1 MRPMKLTV
9 AGFGP
14 YADTQALDFSQLG
27 TGGLYLITGDTGAGK
42 TTIFDAIT
50 YALYGEP
57 SGDSRTVS
65 MLRSKY
71 ADPGAPTFVEL
82 VFSCNGKEYTVRRN
96 PEYQRAKARGEG
108 TTKQVAEVLLTC
120 PDGRTVTKQKDADL
134 SIREIVG
141 LNREQFAQVAM
152 ISQGE
157 FRKLLQA
164 ETKDRQKIFRDI
176 FNTSLYVTVQNRLK
190 EQTGALKTRL
200 EQATLSIRQ
209 YIGEMVCDENS
220 LYAPEV
226 AKAREGK
233 LPTPEVMALF
243 EMLLEEDGAAQSAL
257 TGELAEI
264 EQKAEAV
271 TTGLTQAEA
280 YRNTQKALETNF
292 LLEQATASK
301 LEQAQT
307 ALTAARETVPQQEAL
322 RTQAGQLKLLLPAY
336 EELARYQLTL
346 QGKQKDLTLAKI
358 TRQKAREKKET
369 TRQEIDLLKGEYTGL
384 QSIGA
389 DKEKLTAQKQS
400 LCDRQDQ
407 LQALSGN
414 LTALHRQQKI
424 LQDAQADYLKAE
436 AEATRLGQLYDAK
449 NKAFLQEQA
458 GIIASTL
465 APGLAC
471 PVCGSEHHPH
481 LAAISDNAPTE
492 ADVKAAKKQY
502 DAAQNVTTRAAQ
514 TAGAQKARVTTL
526 QEQIRREL
534 ENLIPGTEPDR
545 AADPVQA
552 QIQTLA
558 GQITELEVQLAQL
571 KAMENRK
578 SVLDRMIPEKEQALQ
593 DAEAALTD
601 ADTQIAMLETSAVHL
616 QQQAQDLQAKLP
628 YPDKA
633 TAQREITVLQ
643 SRYQALCDALT
654 KAEQEHSHHKE
665 ALAGIRARI
674 GQLREQLTAGEK
686 TDVAAL
692 QEARLALAAKKREI
706 LAKRELVFSR
716 ITTNTT
722 ARKNI
727 SAKEQEL
734 TGLEQQYSWMKAL
747 SDTANGNLSGKEKIM
762 LETAVQATYFERIL
776 ERANIRLRKMSA
788 GQYEL
793 KRRSSAENKVSQSG
807 LELDIMDYT
816 NASRR
821 SVNTLS
827 GGEAFLASLA
837 LALGLSDEVQMSNAG
852 VKLDT
857 LFVDEGF
864 GSLDS
869 ESLSKAYRALAAL
882 TEGNRLVGII
892 SHVGELK
899 ERIDK
904 QIIVTKGPSGSSS
917 ARIQL

>member
-1 MRPMKLTV
+1 MRPIKLTI

-14 YADTQALDFSQLG
+14 YAGTQELDFSQLG

-42 TTIFDAIT
+42 TTIFDAVT

-82 VFSCNGKEYTVRRN
+82 VFFCNGKVYTIRRS
-96 PEYQRAKARGEG
+96 PEYQRAKSRGEG
-108 TTKQVAEVLLTC
+108 TTKQVAEVLLTY
-120 PDGRTVTKQKDADL
+120 PDGRTVTRQKDVDI

-141 LNREQFAQVAM
+141 LNREQFSQVAM

-190 EQTGALKTRL
+190 EQSGALRTQL
-200 EQATLSIRQ
+200 EQAGLSIRQ
-209 YIGEMVCDENS
+209 YIGGMACDENS
-220 LYAPEV
+220 LLSPEV
-226 AKAREGK
+226 QKAREGK
-233 LPTPEVMALF
+233 LPTAEVMVLF
-243 EMLLEEDGAAQSAL
+243 EKLLEEDGTVQNALNSAL
-257 TGELAEI
+257 TEI
-264 EQKAEAV
+264 EKKAEAV
-271 TTGLTQAEA
+271 TASLSRAEA
-280 YRNTQKALETNF
+280 YRSTKRALETNL
-292 LLEQATASK
+292 LLEQATAPK
-301 LEQAQT
+301 LEQAEIS
-307 ALTAARETVPQQEAL
+307 LTAAQATLPQQETL
-322 RTQAGQLKLLLPAY
+322 RSEIEKIKLLLPAY
-336 EELARYQLTL
+336 EELSRHHKAL
-346 QGKQKDLTLAKI
+346 QDTQRSLNAAKI
-358 TRQKAREKKET
+358 ARQKAHENQQT
-369 TRQEIDLLKGEYTGL
+369 TRQEIDLMKAEHKSLEN
-384 QSIGA
+384 IGA
-389 DKEKLTAQKQS
+389 DKEKLMAQKQNLS
-400 LCDRQDQ
+400 DRRNQ
-407 LQALSGN
+407 LQALSVN
-414 LTALHRQQKI
+414 LETLHRQQKI
-424 LQDAQADYLKAE
+424 LQDRQADYLRAE
-436 AEATRLGQLYDAK
+436 AESTRLGQIYDAK
-449 NKAFLQEQA
+449 NRAFLQEQA
-458 GIIASTL
+458 GIIAGTL
-465 APGLAC
+465 MPGVPC
-471 PVCGSEHHPH
+471 PVCGSEHHPC
-481 LAAISDNAPTE
+481 LATISDNAPTE
-492 ADVKAAKKQY
+492 ADVKAAKRQY
-502 DAAQNVTTRAAQ
+502 DTAQSITGQAAQ
-514 TAGAQKARVTTL
+514 TASAQKAKVTTL
-526 QEQIRREL
+526 LEQLQKEL
-534 ENLIPGTEPDR
+534 DLLIPGTALDT
-545 AADPVQA
+545 AAAQVQA
-552 QIQTLA
+552 QTATLC
-558 GQITELEVQLAQL
+558 GQITELEAQLAQL

-578 SVLDRMIPEKEQALQ
+578 LVLDRMIPEKEQALR

-601 ADTQIAMLETSAVHL
+601 ADTQIAALETSSVHL
-616 QQQAQDLQAKLP
+616 QQQIQALQAKLP

-633 TAQREITVLQ
+633 TAQKEITLLQ
-643 SRYQALCDALT
+643 SRYQALFDALT
-654 KAEQEHSHHKE
+654 KAEKDRADHKE
-665 ALAGIRARI
+665 ALTGIRAKI
-674 GQLREQLTAGEK
+674 SQLQEQLAAREETDIVALETEK
-686 TDVAAL
+686 QAIAAW
-692 QEARLALAAKKREI
+692 KREI
-706 LAKRELVFSR
+706 LSKRELVFSR
-716 ITTNTT
+716 ITTNTN

-734 TGLEQQYSWMKAL
+734 TGLEQQYGWMKAL

-892 SHVGELK
+892 SHVAELK

>member
-1 MRPMKLTV
+1 MRPIKLTV

-14 YADTQALDFSQLG
+14 YAGTQELDFSQLG

-42 TTIFDAIT
+42 TTIFDAVT

-82 VFSCNGKEYTVRRN
+82 VFLCNGKAYTIRRS
-96 PEYQRAKARGEG
+96 PEYQRAKSRGEG
-108 TTKQVAEVLLTC
+108 TTKQVADV
-120 PDGRTVTKQKDADL
+120 DI

-141 LNREQFAQVAM
+141 LNREQFSQVAM

-200 EQATLSIRQ
+200 DQAGLSIRQ
-209 YIGEMVCDENS
+209 YIGGMACDENS
-220 LYAPEV
+220 LLSPEV

-233 LPTPEVMALF
+233 LPTVQVMALF
-243 EMLLEEDGAAQSAL
+243 EKLLEEDSTVQNALNCAL
-257 TGELAEI
+257 TEI
-264 EQKAEAV
+264 EKKAEAV
-271 TTGLTQAEA
+271 TAGLSRAEA
-280 YRNTQKALETNF
+280 YHNTKRALETNL
-292 LLEQATASK
+292 LLEQATAPK
-301 LEQAQT
+301 LEQAEIS
-307 ALTAARETVPQQEAL
+307 LTAAQATLPQQETL
-322 RTQAGQLKLLLPAY
+322 RSEIEKMKLLLPAY
-336 EELARYQLTL
+336 EELSRHHGAL
-346 QGKQKDLTLAKI
+346 QDKQRSLNAAKI
-358 TRQKAREKKET
+358 ARQKAHENQQT
-369 TRQEIDLLKGEYTGL
+369 TRQEIDLMKAEHKSLEN
-384 QSIGA
+384 IGA
-389 DKEKLTAQKQS
+389 DKEKLMAQKQS
-400 LCDRQDQ
+400 LSDRRNQ
-407 LQALSGN
+407 LQVLSVN
-414 LTALHRQQKI
+414 LETLHRQQKI
-424 LQDAQADYLKAE
+424 LQDRQADYLRAE
-436 AEATRLGQLYDAK
+436 SESTRLGQIYDSK
-449 NKAFLQEQA
+449 NRAFLQEQA
-458 GIIASTL
+458 GIIAGTL
-465 APGLAC
+465 TPGVPC
-471 PVCGSEHHPH
+471 PVCGSEHHPC
-481 LAAISDNAPTE
+481 LATVSDSAPTE
-492 ADVKAAKKQY
+492 ADVKTAKRQY
-502 DAAQNVTTRAAQ
+502 DTAQSITGQAAQ
-514 TAGAQKARVTTL
+514 TASAQKAKVTTL
-526 QEQIRREL
+526 LEQLQKEL
-534 ENLIPGTEPDR
+534 DLLIPGTALD
-545 AADPVQA
+545 AADTQVQT
-552 QIQTLA
+552 QTGALC
-558 GQITELEVQLAQL
+558 GQITELEAQLAQL

-578 SVLDRMIPEKEQALQ
+578 LVLDRMIPEKEQALR

-601 ADTQIAMLETSAVHL
+601 ADTQIAALETSTVHL
-616 QQQAQDLQAKLP
+616 QQQIQELQAKLP

-633 TAQREITVLQ
+633 TAQKEITLLQ
-643 SRYQALCDALT
+643 GHYQALCDALT
-654 KAEQEHSHHKE
+654 KAEKDRADHKE
-665 ALAGIRARI
+665 ALAGIRAKI
-674 GQLREQLTAGEK
+674 SQLQEQLAAGEE
-686 TDVAAL
+686 TDIVALETERQAI
-692 QEARLALAAKKREI
+692 AAQKREI
-706 LAKRELVFSR
+706 LSRRELVFSR
-716 ITTNTT
+716 ITTNTN

-734 TGLEQQYSWMKAL
+734 TGLEQQYGWMKAL

-869 ESLSKAYRALAAL
+869 ESLNKAYRALAAL

-892 SHVGELK
+892 SHVAELK